1 MQRACPPPQAV
12 CAVPGRWP
20 RRRAAGFT
28 LIELLVVIAII
39 AVLIGLLL
47 PAVQKV
53 REAAARTR
61 CQNNLK
67 QIGLALHN
75 YASVNGVY
83 PPAYANKPP
92 TPNDY
97 IPGWGWGTFILPFVE
112 QEALYKR
119 LDPKHV
125 LFGYGAN
132 PASPT
137 PDRQTPDTQRLLKT
151 YRCPSD
157 NGPDLND
164 FRNYFPTSNYR
175 AVCGA
180 DDAGGFFV
188 TNADRGGVMFQNSKI
203 QVTDI
208 SDGTAN
214 TLAIGECKYDVQEGK
229 WAAIWPGMIGVYNS
243 SVYIS
248 CVMWQVDDKS
258 ADINGPAPQ
267 AFSSRH
273 TWGAYFVFCD
283 GSVRFFH
290 EGGNVAVLKWLGGR
304 ADGHVVNPDF

>member
-1 MQRACPPPQAV
+1 MLY
-12 CAVPGRWP
+12 
-20 RRRAAGFT
+20 RRRGFT

-112 QEALYKR
+112 QDALYKQ
-119 LDPKHV
+119 LDPKHN
-125 LFGYGAN
+125 LFGFGAN
-132 PASPT
+132 PATPT
-137 PDRQTPDTQRLLKT
+137 PGFPYPQTLLKI

-157 NGPDLND
+157 NGPDFND
-164 FRNYFPTSNYR
+164 FRLNFPTSNYR
-175 AVCGA
+175 AVCGP
-180 DDAGGFFV
+180 DPGVDGFFH
-188 TNADRGGVMFQNSKI
+188 TNEDRRGVMFQNSRI
-203 QVTDI
+203 AVTDI

-214 TLAIGECKYDVQEGK
+214 TLAIGECKYDAAEGK
-229 WAAIWPGMIGVYNS
+229 WAAIWPGMVGMS
-243 SVYIS
+243 PPGSVFIS
-248 CVMWQVDDKS
+248 CVMWQVDDAS
-258 ADINGPAPQ
+258 ANINGPAPQ

-290 EGGNVAVLKWLGGR
+290 EGGDVKILKWLGGR
-304 ADGHVVNPDF
+304 ADGHIVNPDF